1 MVQITQKIKK
11 DGAGNG
17 MNEEKRTSM
26 HNQFEVELET
36 LLNRYSKENES
47 DTPDYVL
54 AHYIKYSLKAYNQAV
69 NLREEYYGRKEN
81 NLS

>member
-1 MVQITQKIKK
+1 M
-11 DGAGNG
+11 
-17 MNEEKRTSM
+17 
-26 HNQFEVELET
+26 NQFEIELEE

-47 DTPDYVL
+47 NTPDYIL

-69 NLREEYYGRKEN
+69 NLREEWYGRKEN

>member
-1 MVQITQKIKK
+1 MKTT
-11 DGAGNG
+11 
-17 MNEEKRTSM
+17 E
-26 HNQFEVELET
+26 FERELQE

-54 AHYIKYSLKAYNQAV
+54 AHYIKYSLKAFNQAV

-81 NLS
+81 NLT

>member
-1 MVQITQKIKK
+1 
-11 DGAGNG
+11 
-17 MNEEKRTSM
+17 M

-54 AHYIKYSLKAYNQAV
+54 AHYIKYSLKAFNQAV

>member
-1 MVQITQKIKK
+1 
-11 DGAGNG
+11 
-17 MNEEKRTSM
+17 MNDFEK
-26 HNQFEVELET
+26 ELQE

-47 DTPDYVL
+47 NTPDYVL

-81 NLS
+81 NLT

>member
-1 MVQITQKIKK
+1 
-11 DGAGNG
+11 
-17 MNEEKRTSM
+17 MNDFEK
-26 HNQFEVELET
+26 ELQA

-47 DTPDYVL
+47 NTPDYVL

-81 NLS
+81 NLT

>member
-1 MVQITQKIKK
+1 
-11 DGAGNG
+11 
-17 MNEEKRTSM
+17 MNE
-26 HNQFEVELET
+26 FERELQE

-81 NLS
+81 NLT

>member
-1 MVQITQKIKK
+1 
-11 DGAGNG
+11 
-17 MNEEKRTSM
+17 M
-26 HNQFEVELET
+26 HNQFEVELEA

-54 AHYIKYSLKAYNQAV
+54 AHYIKYSLKAFNQAV